1 MATQK
6 RFIAKNGLD
15 NNNNS
20 ITNVTTL
27 TATGIISGSELT
39 SSLSSGDEGGQIN
52 LAQPQTNTTMGG
64 GVTIDVYQN
73 KLRFFEQ
80 GGSARGVYI
89 DLTTASG
96 GVGTNLLG
104 GTGNVSSVSI
114 VSANGFAGTVATS
127 TTTPAITLSTSIT
140 GILKGNGTAISA
152 ATAGTDYASPS
163 QTMYIG
169 TTSVAIN
176 RATANLA
183 LTGISSVTLPGSTS
197 GTVQL
202 IPTAAVG
209 TGTILTIP
217 ATTGTIITTGDSA
230 TVTNTMLAGS
240 IAITKLVSS
249 TISGVSLGSS
259 LNELTISSPLVGTSY
274 NGSTAVTLSIPAA
287 TTSVSGYLTS
297 TDWNTFNGKGSG
309 SVTSVGF
316 TGGIIS
322 VATATTTPALTV
334 VGTSGGIPYFSSAS
348 TWATSAALAASSL
361 VIGGGAG
368 VAPSTITTGTGVTTA
383 LGVAVGSAGAFV
395 TFNGALGTPSSG
407 TVTNLTGTASIN
419 INGTVGATTATTGA
433 FTTVS
438 ASGQIT
444 STIAIGTAPFVVT
457 STTPV
462 TNLSI
467 GGNAGTVT
475 TVTQTNIAGAVTPSI
490 SGNVLTSNGTAW
502 ISSAPSGVSSV
513 NTRTGAVTLT
523 SADVGLG
530 NVTNNAAVANLS
542 GTNTGDQVIPVASS
556 TTPAALGSAAVGTGT
571 TFARADHVHA
581 SPTTI
586 TGNAGTATSIAAGVA
601 GSIPYQS
608 AASTTAMT
616 AASTVNGQVLTTVTA
631 GGAPTWVSPTVGT
644 VTSVTGTA
652 PVVSSGGTTP
662 AISMAAATASV
673 NGYMTSTY
681 ATKLDGIS
689 AGATTNTGTVTSVAA
704 LTLGTTGTDVSST
717 VATGT
722 TTPVITLNIPTAS
735 ATNRGVLSST
745 DWGIFNGK
753 QAAGAYL
760 TSAVTS
766 VGGTG
771 TVSGLT
777 LTGTV
782 TSTGSL
788 TLGGTLAL
796 GSLNTL
802 GTAAGLSATLIVGSG
817 GTGVTTLT
825 GIPYGNG
832 TSAFTVATAA
842 QLVTAIGASTT
853 LVAGSMS
860 SADKT
865 KLDAI
870 TGTNTGNE
878 TGTTIR
884 AALGITTLSGSNTG
898 DQTSVSGSSGSCTGN
913 AATSTNAS
921 AVNGTSGQMNGDG
934 WWRSTGATGWYSTTY
949 AVGIYSTAVN
959 SVSTYGTTVSFTASG
974 NITAYSDLRLKENI
988 VTVDNAL
995 DKVMQL
1001 RGVYY
1006 NRIEDKT
1013 QKRKVGVI
1021 AQEIQK
1027 VLPEV
1032 VLEDN
1037 DMNKTLSVDYGNI
1050 VALLIEAIKEQ
1061 QSQIDSLLESRQ

>member
-15 NNNNS
+15 NNS
-20 ITNVTTL
+20 LTIQNV
-27 TATGIISGSELT
+27 A
-39 SSLSSGDEGGQIN
+39 DPVN
-52 LAQPQTNTTMGG
+52 AQ
-64 GVTIDVYQN
+64 D
-73 KLRFFEQ
+73 
-80 GGSARGVYI
+80 
-89 DLTTASG
+89 
-96 GVGTNLLG
+96 
-104 GTGNVSSVSI
+104 
-114 VSANGFAGTVATS
+114 
-127 TTTPAITLSTSIT
+127 
-140 GILKGNGTAISA
+140 A
-152 ATAGTDYASPS
+152 AT
-163 QTMYIG
+163 
-169 TTSVAIN
+169 
-176 RATANLA
+176 RAYVLAN
-183 LTGISSVTLPGSTS
+183 
-197 GTVQL
+197 
-202 IPTAAVG
+202 
-209 TGTILTIP
+209 
-217 ATTGTIITTGDSA
+217 
-230 TVTNTMLAGS
+230 
-240 IAITKLVSS
+240 
-249 TISGVSLGSS
+249 
-259 LNELTISSPLVGTSY
+259 
-274 NGSTAVTLSIPAA
+274 
-287 TTSVSGYLTS
+287 
-297 TDWNTFNGKGSG
+297 
-309 SVTSVGF
+309 
-316 TGGIIS
+316 
-322 VATATTTPALTV
+322 
-334 VGTSGGIPYFSSAS
+334 
-348 TWATSAALAASSL
+348 ASS
-361 VIGGGAG
+361 
-368 VAPSTITTGTGVTTA
+368 
-383 LGVAVGSAGAFV
+383 
-395 TFNGALGTPSSG
+395 
-407 TVTNLTGTASIN
+407 
-419 INGTVGATTATTGA
+419 
-433 FTTVS
+433 
-438 ASGQIT
+438 
-444 STIAIGTAPFVVT
+444 
-457 STTPV
+457 
-462 TNLSI
+462 
-467 GGNAGTVT
+467 
-475 TVTQTNIAGAVTPSI
+475 
-490 SGNVLTSNGTAW
+490 
-502 ISSAPSGVSSV
+502 SGVSSV

-616 AASTVNGQVLTTVTA
+616 AASTVAGQVLTTVTA

-689 AGATTNTGTVTSVAA
+689 AGATANTGTVTSVAA

-735 ATNRGVLSST
+735 ATNRGALSST

-825 GIPYGNG
+825 GIPYGNA

-884 AALGITTLSGSNTG
+884 TALGITTLSGSNTG
-898 DQTSVSGSSGSCTGN
+898 DQTSVSGSAGSCTGN
-913 AATSTNAS
+913 AATATLATNISSPDGDRLSSTKLPTTNPKQVRFDFVGGAQVGSPGSSYAGLMTYAPWTGDTAS
-921 AVNGTSGQMNGDG
+921 TGDASYQLAFAGSGANGTGVPVLKIRKGIDSTWNSWYDVVTSASG
-934 WWRSTGATGWYSTTY
+934 TATIATSLAAGVAGSVPYQTAASTT
-949 AVGIYSTAVN
+949 AMTAASTVAGQVLTTVTAGGAPTWQAPAGSSGLFNPFMSASVGYLVTTSLAAAFTAPATAGLRYIVHSIHVTN
-959 SVSTYGTTVSFTASG
+959 IGTVADTITAEISGTTYSG
-974 NITAYSDLRLKENI
+974 GISLSNTIPIPVAGSVELLKKP
-988 VTVDNAL
+988 
-995 DKVMQL
+995 KVMQPSDIL
-1001 RGVYY
+1001 
-1006 NRIEDKT
+1006 NMIST
-1013 QKRKVGVI
+1013 QASTLHTTIAYEISSSSTYFGVGVNI
-1021 AQEIQK
+1021 TTDATYTD
-1027 VLPEV
+1027 LYTMTGNS
-1032 VLEDN
+1032 VLESIFLVN
-1037 DMNKTLSVDYGNI
+1037 DSLDSDAKVTLVWTDGANAIQGYFAYNFI
-1050 VALLIEAIKEQ
+1050 VALNSTIEILEKPKYIASGYKLRVQSNVGNRVEAIVAGKT
-1061 QSQIDSLLESRQ
+1061 L